1 MHEITP
7 AWYILGTGA
16 IGTLFSAKLLT
27 KSIPCILLERQNT
40 VVSTKNDA
48 CFKTLSIEHLD
59 LSSERFEV
67 NLSPMTD
74 EAKIEHLLLCT
85 KSYQSL
91 AALQTIQHRLSDR
104 CVIVLL
110 QNGMGQLQL
119 IQKAFPQQLI
129 IGATTSQGALLTSPL
144 NVSHTGSGP
153 SVFGG
158 FESSTVIPDNIKQ
171 TLTDIGMQW
180 VPDIEQRLWNKVK
193 INAVINPLT
202 ALNNCQNGALLSN
215 ATIYQKMLLLC
226 TEIDALDLAFNRAGH
241 TPTLELA
248 SEVAAATAL
257 NRSSMLQDVSHKR
270 KTEIDFIN
278 QYLQNKACE
287 FGIDMPINKQLI
299 TDIKTLELSY
309 LDKYSKGMKYDYE

>member
-16 IGTLFSAKLLT
+16 IGTLFCAKLLSRST
-27 KSIPCILLERQNT
+27 PCILLERQKPSSLTASDKRLKALSIKRLDN
-40 VVSTKNDA
+40 
-48 CFKTLSIEHLD
+48 SIEH
-59 LSSERFEV
+59 FEV
-67 NLSPMTD
+67 NSSAIKD
-74 EAKIEHLLLCT
+74 AAKIEHLLLCT

-91 AALQTIQHRLSDR
+91 TALQSIQHRLSDH

-110 QNGMGQLQL
+110 QNGMGQQQL
-119 IQKAFPQQLI
+119 IQKTFPKQLI

-144 NVSHTGSGP
+144 NVMHTGTGP
-153 SVFGG
+153 SVFGCL
-158 FESSTVIPDNIKQ
+158 ETSKVIPDNIKQ
-171 TLTDIGMQW
+171 TLTNIDIQW

-202 ALNNCQNGALLSN
+202 ALNNCQNGALISN
-215 ATIYQKMLLLC
+215 LTIHQQMQLLC
-226 TEIDALDLAFNRAGH
+226 AEIDALDLACNRAGH
-241 TPTLELA
+241 KSTLEIV

-257 NRSSMLQDVSHKR
+257 NRSSMLQDVCHKR

-287 FGIDMPINKQLI
+287 FAIDMPINKQLI
-299 TDIKTLELSY
+299 TDIKTLEFSY
-309 LDKYSKGMKYDYE
+309 L